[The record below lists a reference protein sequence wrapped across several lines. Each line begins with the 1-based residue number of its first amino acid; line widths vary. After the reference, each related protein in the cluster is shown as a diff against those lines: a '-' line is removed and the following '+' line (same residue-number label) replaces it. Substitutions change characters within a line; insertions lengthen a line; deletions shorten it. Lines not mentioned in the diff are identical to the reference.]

1 MFAPKSL
8 VPEEPSKLYEH
19 GYTPEQ
25 VAIITANKKE
35 LERRNLSEVPV
46 TLEEFKD
53 IVVPYQR
60 IQRTEIFNLNP
71 EKEKK
76 VRVVKEKVVK
86 IKKLTKKQIGEKVT
100 EIVFKLARSEELTEE
115 EQVFFKEH
123 TTNDRV

>member
-8 VPEEPSKLYEH
+8 VPEEPSKLYDH
-19 GYTPEQ
+19 GYTPEE
-25 VAIITANKKE
+25 VSSITIKKKE
-35 LERRNLSEVPV
+35 LDKRNLSEEPI

-60 IQRTEIFNLNP
+60 IQRTEVWNLNP

-86 IKKLTKKQIGEKVT
+86 VKKLTKKQIAEKVT

-115 EQVFFKEH
+115 EEQFFKDN
-123 TTNDRV
+123 TNNTGV

>member
-8 VPEEPSKLYEH
+8 VPEEPSKLYDH

-25 VAIITANKKE
+25 VAIITTNKKE

-60 IQRTEIFNLNP
+60 IQRTEVFNLNP

-86 IKKLTKKQIGEKVT
+86 VKKLTKKQISEKVT
-100 EIVFKLARSEELTEE
+100 ELVFKLARSEELTEE
-115 EQVFFKEH
+115 EQQFFKDN
-123 TTNDRV
+123 TNNTEV